1 MADHEDHGPVA
12 THPLLLG
19 VAAFAFLVLMVIG
32 FQLWSSAGHTTD
44 TGHDAEV
51 STPH

>member
-19 VAAFAFLVLMVIG
+19 VAGFAFLVLMVIG
-32 FQLWSSAGHTTD
+32 FQLWVSAGHD
-44 TGHDAEV
+44 GGVGHASQS
-51 STPH
+51 STH